1 VEELQTQTNP
11 FAAPEATDAIAVSI
25 PGDSAVLG
33 DIEATRRRL
42 LSHEASIRSAGT
54 LYLLGFVGLAL
65 PAVFALFGCLATLP
79 QLTRAP
85 NGVEALIPALLMTL
99 VLAAFAALYYYI
111 GMGLRRLDP
120 KVRTV
125 SMIMTGFGLLGFPIG
140 TLISGYIL
148 YLLACEKGKE
158 VLSVEYQGIVAATPH
173 IKYRT
178 SIVVW
183 ILVGLL
189 VVGLLGAFLGAVLR
203 G

>member
-1 VEELQTQTNP
+1 MEELQAQTNP

-42 LSHEASIRSAGT
+42 LSHEASIRSVGT
-54 LYLLGFVGLAL
+54 LYLLGFVFLAL
-65 PAVFALFGCLATLP
+65 LAVFSLLGCLATLP

-85 NGVEALIPALLMTL
+85 NGVEALIQALVMTL

-111 GMGLRRLDP
+111 GTGLRRLDP
-120 KVRTV
+120 RVRTV

-148 YLLACEKGKE
+148 YLLASEKGKE

-178 SIVVW
+178 STVVW
-183 ILVGLL
+183 ILVGIV
-189 VVGLLGAFLGAVLR
+189 VVGLIGGILVAVLR

>member
-1 VEELQTQTNP
+1 M
-11 FAAPEATDAIAVSI
+11 
-25 PGDSAVLG
+25 
-33 DIEATRRRL
+33 
-42 LSHEASIRSAGT
+42 
-54 LYLLGFVGLAL
+54 
-65 PAVFALFGCLATLP
+65 
-79 QLTRAP
+79 
-85 NGVEALIPALLMTL
+85 EALIPALVMTL
-99 VLAAFAALYYYI
+99 VLAALAALYYCI

-148 YLLACEKGKE
+148 YLLASEKGKE